1 MNITQMEANL
11 EQARNLKADLGYA
24 RNIVDTLTKSSD
36 PEFPVF
42 ASVDTEFYG
51 RGGRVALPSVARSV
65 VLEAARA
72 QVDTILSHFRSI
84 GVEPD

>member
-1 MNITQMEANL
+1 MNISQMEEKL
-11 EQARNLKADLGYA
+11 EQAKALQADLEHA
-24 RNIVDTLTKSSD
+24 RRVVDTLTKSSD

-42 ASVDTEFYG
+42 AVVGIEGWG

-72 QVDTILSHFRSI
+72 QVDTILSQFRAL
-84 GVEPD
+84 GVEP